1 MRETDCKP
9 KADQK
14 NSERGALASA
24 PPPPPLAK
32 SYYSPFSVY
41 HSRVFLNKLLCI
53 AQVLGQLLVSTQCK
67 ILQ

>member
-14 NSERGALASA
+14 NSERGDLG
-24 PPPPPLAK
+24 PPPPLAK

-53 AQVLGQLLVSTQCK
+53 AQLLGQLLVSTQCK